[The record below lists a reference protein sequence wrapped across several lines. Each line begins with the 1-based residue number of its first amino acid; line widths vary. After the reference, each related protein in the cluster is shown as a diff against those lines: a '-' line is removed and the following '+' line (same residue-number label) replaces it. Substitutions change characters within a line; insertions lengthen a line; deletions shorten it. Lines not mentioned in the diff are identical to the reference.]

1 MIEAVPL
8 FDCALLPD
16 PPQPLITNPSAT
28 IAAPAVAVS
37 SRARSVR
44 KVPSHRITR
53 FNKAKAMRRAE
64 NLIRFGI
71 TSPKWE
77 TLAEVV
83 TVNVVFAAPLTG
95 VTVAGLN
102 AQVIPVIGEQENVTL
117 FAKPPAGVTVSLN

>member
-1 MIEAVPL
+1 VPRL
-8 FDCALLPD
+8 DCALLPD

-44 KVPSHRITR
+44 KFPPHRITR
-53 FNKAKAMRRAE
+53 FNKAKAMRRAQR
-64 NLIRFGI
+64 LIRFGI

-77 TLAEVV
+77 TLAGVV
-83 TVNVVFAAPLTG
+83 SVKVVFAAPLTG

-102 AQVIPVIGEQENVTL
+102 AQVIP
-117 FAKPPAGVTVSLN
+117 

>member
-1 MIEAVPL
+1 MIEAAPR
-8 FDCALLPD
+8 FDCVLLPD

-37 SRARSVR
+37 SRARAVR
-44 KVPSHRITR
+44 RFPPYRITK
-53 FNKAKAMRRAE
+53 FNQAKAVRRAQR
-64 NLIRFGI
+64 LIRFGI

-83 TVNVVFAAPLTG
+83 TVNMVFSAPLTG

-117 FAKPPAGVTVSLN
+117 FAKPPAGVTVSMN

>member
-1 MIEAVPL
+1 MIEAVPR

-16 PPQPLITNPSAT
+16 PPQPLITNPTAK

-44 KVPSHRITR
+44 KFPPHRITR
-53 FNKAKAMRRAE
+53 FNKAKAMRRAQR
-64 NLIRFGI
+64 LIRFGI
-71 TSPKWE
+71 TSPKRE

-102 AQVIPVIGEQENVTL
+102 AQVIPVICAQENVTL
-117 FAKPPAGVTVSLN
+117 FAKPPAGVTVSMN

>member
-1 MIEAVPL
+1 MIDAVPR
-8 FDCALLPD
+8 FNCALLPD

-28 IAAPAVAVS
+28 MAAPAVAVS
-37 SRARSVR
+37 SRARAVR
-44 KVPSHRITR
+44 KFPPHRITK
-53 FNKAKAMRRAE
+53 FNQAKAVRRAQR
-64 NLIRFGI
+64 LIRFAI

-83 TVNVVFAAPLTG
+83 TVNMVFAAPLTG

-117 FAKPPAGVTVSLN
+117 FAKPPAGVTVSMN